1 MGQPAWHLTPAPED
15 SMIPTMVSSRV
26 RRVDL
31 PFQAS
36 IGADTN
42 SAMVATRFDSVG
54 YRPGAGDGHAIVVDI
69 RVLAVDIGAGRDV
82 IFDLTIRA
90 RFLGLCG

>member
-1 MGQPAWHLTPAPED
+1 
-15 SMIPTMVSSRV
+15 
-26 RRVDL
+26 
-31 PFQAS
+31 
-36 IGADTN
+36 
-42 SAMVATRFDSVG
+42 MVATRFDSVG